1 MRNATFLLRFKAF
14 MFDYIL
20 IFAYLSLLVV
30 VNIFIFPSLQSWFN
44 SSLYIAQFAG
54 FLMVT
59 LPISLYFI
67 ICDSVIGKQS
77 YGKRKVGIKVVT
89 NQGDSPSVI
98 LSIVRV
104 GLKFLPW
111 ELSHFLVYRL
121 ASIGDTGVPLV
132 YTSIG
137 AIIYILMFAYI
148 LTAIFT
154 SKKQSIYDLIT
165 KTQVIY
171 ESKK

>member
-1 MRNATFLLRFKAF
+1 MENATFLLRFKAF
-14 MFDYIL
+14 IFDYIL

-30 VNIFIFPSLQSWFN
+30 LNVFIFPSIQSWFN
-44 SSLYIAQFAG
+44 KSLILAQFIG

-59 LPISLYFI
+59 LPVSLYFI
-67 ICDSVIGKQS
+67 IFDSVIGKQS
-77 YGKRKVGIKVVT
+77 YGKRKAGIKVVT
-89 NQGDSPSVI
+89 NQGDSPSFI
-98 LSIVRV
+98 ASIVRV
-104 GLKFLPW
+104 ALKFLPW
-111 ELSHFLVYRL
+111 ELSHFLIYRL
-121 ASIGDTGVPLV
+121 VSMGDEKVPLL

-171 ESKK
+171 EARK